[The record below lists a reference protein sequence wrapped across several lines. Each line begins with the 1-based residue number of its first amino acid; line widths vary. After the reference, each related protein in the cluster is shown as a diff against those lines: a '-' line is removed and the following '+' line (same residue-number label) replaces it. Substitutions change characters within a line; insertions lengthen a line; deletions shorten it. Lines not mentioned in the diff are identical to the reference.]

1 MDGSGLFLSI
11 TPMSPHAMP
20 LRPPS
25 PEQGVHGHDDAGGA
39 EAALRPVAGRHPLL
53 DRVQPPLGLAD
64 TLHRGDR
71 QPCGNI

>member
-1 MDGSGLFLSI
+1 
-11 TPMSPHAMP
+11 MSPDATATA
-20 LRPPS
+20 LPS

-64 TLHRGDR
+64 TLHRGHR
-71 QPCGNI
+71 QPCP